1 MLLDKRLPLSYLF
14 KKVKFEVITVL
25 FISLAVY
32 YLTSYFRNFIPL
44 MPIGIPTFL
53 GTAISVIL
61 SFKLSQSYD
70 RWWEARKVWGSI
82 VNDSR
87 SLVLQVQSFLTKSNQ
102 TSINLIAH
110 RQIAW
115 CHSLGLSLKD
125 EDAMT
130 GLDVLLSAE
139 ECKMIS
145 TFGNKPLA
153 ILQLNAKTLAD
164 LRTADQLNTFEHM
177 QINNTMVRLTDAMGM
192 AERIKNT
199 VFPVTY
205 RICLHAVIYLFI
217 VTLSISLRDISSIFE
232 VPLLLVISIAF
243 FFLEKAATD
252 LQDPFNNK
260 ATDVPVKSIANTIEI
275 NIRQL
280 LAEDQ
285 VPKKATSY
293 TFYIL

>member
-1 MLLDKRLPLSYLF
+1 MLLDKKLPLSYLF
-14 KKVKFEVITVL
+14 KKVKSEIFTVL
-25 FISLAVY
+25 CISFGVY

-87 SLVLQVQSFLTKSNQ
+87 SLVLQLQSFLPRASN
-102 TSINLIAH
+102 TTVNLMAY

-115 CHSLGLSLKD
+115 CHSLGHSLKD
-125 EDAMT
+125 EDPMT
-130 GLDVLLSAE
+130 GLDELLSAE
-139 ECKMIS
+139 ECKAIS
-145 TFGNKPLA
+145 TLGNKPLA

-164 LRTADQLNTFEHM
+164 LRSAEQLNTFEHM

-260 ATDVPVKSIANTIEI
+260 ATDVPVKAIANTIEI

-280 LAEDQ
+280 LDENH
-285 VPKKATSY
+285 VPKKVTSD
-293 TFYIL
+293 TFFIL

>member
-285 VPKKATSY
+285 VPKKATSD

>member
-130 GLDVLLSAE
+130 GLDVLLGAE

-285 VPKKATSY
+285 VPKKATSD